1 MLKPAIYLD
10 HSASTP
16 VDPRV
21 VEAMLPY
28 FTEVYGNPS
37 SMHGFARQSEKAVEN
52 ARHTV
57 AEILG
62 CQPKEIVFTGCG
74 SESDNLAIRGAAVV
88 TQARGRR
95 PHLIT
100 SRLEHA
106 AVSGTVQQMGDF
118 YGCEVTFLTPD
129 REGFISP
136 DVLKA
141 ALKPDSTLVSLML
154 ANNEIGT
161 ILPIADLAEIAHQY
175 DVLFHTDAV
184 QAGGQLPLRV
194 KNLNVDMLSLSA
206 HKFYGPKGVGVL
218 FVRDGIELLP
228 SQSGG
233 SHEQGRRAG
242 TLNVPLI
249 VGLAKALEIAYSENH
264 AAEFARRR
272 DRLIEGILQR
282 VPESQLTGSRTHRLP
297 SHASFVFQHVD
308 GNLLLMH
315 LDRQGIAASSGS
327 ACKTGNPKPSE
338 VLLTLGYNETWALGG
353 LRLSVGR
360 QTTDEHITTVLDVLP
375 AEIEKVRTLTAMTR

>member
-1 MLKPAIYLD
+1 
-10 HSASTP
+10 
-16 VDPRV
+16 
-21 VEAMLPY
+21 
-28 FTEVYGNPS
+28 
-37 SMHGFARQSEKAVEN
+37 
-52 ARHTV
+52 
-57 AEILG
+57 
-62 CQPKEIVFTGCG
+62 
-74 SESDNLAIRGAAVV
+74 
-88 TQARGRR
+88 
-95 PHLIT
+95 
-100 SRLEHA
+100 
-106 AVSGTVQQMGDF
+106 SGTVQQMGDF
-118 YGCEVTFLTPD
+118 YGCEATFLTPD
-129 REGFISP
+129 HEGFISP

-161 ILPIADLAEIAHQY
+161 ILPIADLAEIAHQH

-282 VPESQLTGSRTHRLP
+282 VPDSQLTGSRTHRLP